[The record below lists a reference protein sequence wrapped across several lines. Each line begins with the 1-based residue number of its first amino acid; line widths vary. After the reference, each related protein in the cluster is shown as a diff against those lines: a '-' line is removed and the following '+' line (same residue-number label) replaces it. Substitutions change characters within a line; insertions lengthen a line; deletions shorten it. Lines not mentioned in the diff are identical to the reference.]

1 MAHAAYT
8 SGCRADDGVERVLFA
23 RGAGGLLNPM
33 EEGISA
39 AMDSGRAAAYAIA
52 EHLEKLEGLYT
63 AYHSGTGGL
72 PSYGKRQW
80 DFVAGRAATF
90 RAMRR

>member
-1 MAHAAYT
+1 
-8 SGCRADDGVERVLFA
+8 
-23 RGAGGLLNPM
+23 M
-33 EEGISA
+33 E
-39 AMDSGRAAAYAIA
+39 SGRAVACAIA
-52 EHLEKLEGLYT
+52 EHLEELEGLYA
-63 AYHSGTGGL
+63 AYRSGTGGT